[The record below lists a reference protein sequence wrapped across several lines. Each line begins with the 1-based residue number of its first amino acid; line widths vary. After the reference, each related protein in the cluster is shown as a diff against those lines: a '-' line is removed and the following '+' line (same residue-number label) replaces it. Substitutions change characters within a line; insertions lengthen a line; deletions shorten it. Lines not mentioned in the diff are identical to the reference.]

1 MFIIIVSIL
10 LDIFVEMQYH
20 ELYEVCV
27 NDRRIATSTGTSKTI
42 CACCCDHRR
51 VLIVG
56 TPSNA
61 TGIPYYYN

>member
-27 NDRRIATSTGTSKTI
+27 NDRRIATSTGTSKTT
-42 CACCCDHRR
+42 CACYCDHRR
-51 VLIVG
+51 VL
-56 TPSNA
+56 
-61 TGIPYYYN
+61 